1 MMKWAAYSAL
11 FGLATF
17 KFMFAAFPGPALNIS
32 FLETYLS
39 VVLGGTF
46 SSAVFYF
53 ASDFFMIKANQ
64 RRKRKI
70 EQLLSEGKEI
80 PFKRKF
86 TRTNKFIIY
95 CKQKFGMYVI
105 CFWAPFFLS
114 VPLGSII
121 VAKFYGKLRYTFLY
135 IFVGMM
141 INTSITTFLAYVIFR

>member
-70 EQLLSEGKEI
+70 EQFLSEGKG
-80 PFKRKF
+80 
-86 TRTNKFIIY
+86 TRLNENLHEPISLLFIVNKSLACMSFAFGLLFFSFCSIGKYY
-95 CKQKFGMYVI
+95 C
-105 CFWAPFFLS
+105 C
-114 VPLGSII
+114 
-121 VAKFYGKLRYTFLY
+121 
-135 IFVGMM
+135 
-141 INTSITTFLAYVIFR
+141 